1 MLKIF
6 QSNFGNISYYDM
18 NSNSNNCLLL
28 IHGLSCSKE
37 IFHYLIN
44 NLYSNFRILSI
55 DLLGHGESE
64 NSKNKKQSYSIS
76 GFADSIIEL
85 LADLKI
91 KNLNIYGWSIGGNI
105 ALEILDKYN
114 FIQNVILDGYSPC
127 SYIEKNF
134 DKVFIFNEATPL
146 IGKNNLTKNEAK
158 FYVSNGGLKS
168 NSYQNE
174 FKVDK
179 IVENVLR
186 ADGEM
191 REYWYKSVMNLE
203 GISPKECVEKHRKKI
218 KILIG
223 EEDPG
228 IQLNYLK
235 ENFDD
240 ISIFFKNVG
249 HAVFWDK
256 PEEVKKIIYTFFNVI
271 FYI

>member
-6 QSNFGNISYYDM
+6 KSKFGNISYYDM
-18 NSNSNNCLLL
+18 NSNSNNCLLF

-37 IFHYLIN
+37 IFHHLIN
-44 NLYSNFRILSI
+44 NLCVNFRILSI

-85 LADLKI
+85 LTDLKI

-114 FIQNVILDGYSPC
+114 SIQNVILDGYSAC

-134 DKVFIFNEATPL
+134 DNVFIFNEATPL

-168 NSYQNE
+168 NSFQNE
-174 FKVDK
+174 FDFNK

-186 ADGEM
+186 SDGEM

-203 GISPKECVEKHRKKI
+203 GISPKECVENHRKKI
-218 KILIG
+218 KLLIG
-223 EEDPG
+223 EDDPG
-228 IQLNYLK
+228 IKMNYLK
-235 ENFDD
+235 ENFND
-240 ISIFFKNVG
+240 ISINVG
-249 HAVFWDK
+249 HAVLWDK
-256 PEEVKKIIYTFFNVI
+256 PEEVKKIIYDFIFKINVLL
-271 FYI
+271 